1 MQLNP
6 ATQHVSGQGP
16 SLLGLRADILDKVLQ
31 HTPNHDNHAVLQL
44 NEVAFSLLW
53 ELEGEEYV
61 MKNEGGQI
69 LIDIHGLTLRH
80 VEIPGCVHDIGGNHN
95 R

>member
-6 ATQHVSGQGP
+6 ATQHVPGQNP
-16 SLLGLRADILDKVLQ
+16 SLLGLRAGILDKVLQ
-31 HTPNHDNHAVLQL
+31 HTPNHDDNAVLQL
-44 NEVAFSLLW
+44 NEVVFSPLW

-80 VEIPGCVHDIGGNHN
+80 VERGLLEKKRCMEG
-95 R
+95 